1 MLTELRYAVRGLLK
15 TPGFTLVAVGVLAL
29 AVAVNTAIFGLVN
42 ALFLQPLHVRSP
54 ETLTFAYVVDPAI
67 PKLADGVSFEVF
79 EALRRRT
86 DVFAD
91 GALKASDTARIAFDG
106 VERRL
111 SGESVTGNYFSVL
124 GVGAAAGRTLLASD
138 DDGTAD
144 PVVVISERLWRTTL
158 HADPSV
164 IGRTVSLIDD
174 GLFDGFYRDAGT
186 AYTIVGVIAE
196 PFRGLGTP
204 MTPTDYWAP
213 TNKRLQDGLAAAP
226 PGDERARERA
236 FSRYGRPVL
245 RRRAGVSALE
255 AARVVEAV
263 GYERTTA
270 LSRQS
275 KTVRLVARDSLR
287 TSLPYQFVG
296 FVTPE
301 RLAVAALGV
310 AGLVLLIAIA
320 NMIGL
325 FTARG
330 LAERNEV
337 SIRVALGASKWSLA
351 RGFVTQGMVLAVLGG
366 GAGLLL
372 AIGATRVFAA
382 TAPTTLQRGQGYTN
396 ATFDVPI
403 DWRVAAFATV
413 VAIITALAIA
423 WARSRQAWR
432 VDVRGAMQADNQ
444 TTSGA
449 RTRRLRY
456 GVVVPQIAAALAILL
471 VAGAFMRALLAA
483 EAGDPGYD
491 ASQVTLVSFDLPE
504 PPRNQLKEVTTMR
517 REIEARLIERASGI
531 GGVTSVSV
539 ADSFRVAPLNSSKA
553 FVLAREDVQNPSA
566 MKWTS
571 MVAASAGYFDALKM
585 RLVRGR
591 TFDRGDDRN
600 PSVAIVS
607 VQAAAVLWPG
617 QDPIGQRFTKTWP
630 NTNYTPEWVEVVG
643 VVNDVREPATGERWN
658 PTIYMSQPKGSAT
671 MVVRGSGKPEDLIRE
686 LTAALAAIEPRARVS
701 TARTLTSAIADVRY
715 PTRLASAVL
724 VSTGAVGLLLAAVG
738 LFGVV
743 SYSVAQRRRE
753 MGVRRALGAE
763 RRDIIGLVVREGMT
777 TAVIGSTAGLLL
789 GYWAIQLAQ
798 MFAMPIPPTGWLVVA
813 AVPLLVGGVVL
824 IACLVPAR
832 RAAAVDPI
840 VALRS
845 L

>member
-15 TPGFTLVAVGVLAL
+15 TPGFTLVAVVVLAL

-42 ALFLQPLHVRSP
+42 ALFLQPLNVRSP
-54 ETLTFAYVVDPAI
+54 ETLTFAYTVDPAM
-67 PKLADGVSFEVF
+67 PKLTDGVSFDVF
-79 EALRRRT
+79 EALKKGT

-91 GALKASDTARIAFDG
+91 GALKASDSARIALDG

-138 DDGTAD
+138 DEGTAE
-144 PVVVISERLWRTTL
+144 PVIVISERLWRTTL
-158 HADPSV
+158 HADPHV
-164 IGRTVSLIDD
+164 IGRTVSLIND
-174 GLFDGFYRDAGT
+174 GMFDGFYRDAGT

-196 PFRGLGTP
+196 PFRGLGAT
-204 MTPTDYWAP
+204 MTPIDYWAP
-213 TNKRLQDGLAAAP
+213 TNKRLQDSLTSAP
-226 PGDERARERA
+226 PDDERARERA
-236 FSRYGRPVL
+236 FTRAGLPVL
-245 RRRAGVSALE
+245 RRGTGVSAE
-255 AARVVEAV
+255 DAARVVETVGFEKVTAV
-263 GYERTTA
+263 
-270 LSRQS
+270 SRQS
-275 KTVRLVARDSLR
+275 KTIGLVARDSLR
-287 TSLPYQFVG
+287 TSLPFQFVG

-330 LAERNEV
+330 LAERSEV
-337 SIRVALGASKWSLA
+337 SIRVALGASKWSIA
-351 RGFVTQGMVLAVLGG
+351 RGFVTQGVVLAILGG

-372 AIGATRVFAA
+372 AIGATRAFTV
-382 TAPTTLQRGQGYTN
+382 TAPNTLQRGAGYTS

-403 DWRVAAFATV
+403 DWHVAAYAT
-413 VAIITALAIA
+413 AIALITTVAIA

-444 TTSGA
+444 ITSGA

-471 VAGAFMRALLAA
+471 VAGAFIRALLAA
-483 EAGDPGYD
+483 EAGDPGYE

-504 PPRNQLKEVTTMR
+504 PPRERRREMTTLR
-517 REIEARLIERASGI
+517 REIEARLVERASSI

-539 ADSFRVAPLNSSKA
+539 ADSFRWAPLNASKA
-553 FVLAREDVQNPSA
+553 FVLAQADVQNPSA

-571 MVAASAGYFDALKM
+571 TVAASAGYFDALKM

-591 TFDRGDDRN
+591 TFDRRDDRN

-607 VQAAAVLWPG
+607 VQAAAALWPG
-617 QDPIGQRFTKTWP
+617 QNPIGQRFTRTWP
-630 NTNYTPEWVEVVG
+630 DTQYPPTWIEVVG
-643 VVNDVREPATGERWN
+643 VVNDVREPATGDRWN
-658 PTIYMSQPKGSAT
+658 PTIYTSQPLGSAT
-671 MVVRGSGKPEDLIRE
+671 IVARGDGKPDEVIRE
-686 LTAALAAIEPRARVS
+686 ITAALAAIEPRARVS

-715 PTRLASAVL
+715 PRRLASAVL
-724 VSTGAVGLLLAAVG
+724 VSTGGIGLLLAAIG

-753 MGVRRALGAE
+753 MGVRRALGAD
-763 RRDIIGLVVREGMT
+763 RRDIMGLVIREGMT
-777 TAVIGSTAGLLL
+777 AAALGCGVGALL
-789 GYWAIQLAQ
+789 GYWAIRLAQ
-798 MFAMPIPPTGWLVVA
+798 MFAMPIPPTGWAVIAVVP
-813 AVPLLVGGVVL
+813 AVLGVTVLL
-824 IACLVPAR
+824 ACLVPAR